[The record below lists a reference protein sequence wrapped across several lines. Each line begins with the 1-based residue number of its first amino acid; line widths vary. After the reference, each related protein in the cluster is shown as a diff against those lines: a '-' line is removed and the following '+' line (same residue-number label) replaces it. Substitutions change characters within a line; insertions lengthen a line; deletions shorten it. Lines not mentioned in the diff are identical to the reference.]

1 MSKHDLLRSIPKVD
15 TVLEWPETRELLSIH
30 PRARVLRAVREVLEE
45 CRSAIQAAPEEA
57 QALRWV
63 DFHEIARR
71 VASRVSE
78 LGMPGLRPVINAT
91 GVVIHTN
98 LGRSPL
104 DEESLAY
111 MAKVAGG
118 YSNLE
123 YDLEAGQR
131 GSRYVHVAQVIRRIT
146 GAEAAVVVNNNAAAV
161 MLSLNS
167 LAEGREVVV
176 SRGELVE
183 IGGSFRI
190 PDVMKRSGAHLV
202 EVGTTNKT
210 HLHDYEE
217 AATER
222 TALLLKVH
230 QSNFQQVGF
239 TASVELEE
247 LVALGQR
254 LNIPVMNDLGSGSF
268 VDLSRWG
275 LMKEPTVQEAVRTGA
290 DVVTFSG
297 DKLLGGPQA
306 GIIVGKAEIV
316 QRIVR
321 NPLNRALRVGKLTLA
336 ALECVLMRYE
346 EGRPE
351 SIPTIRMLI
360 TPLPELKRR
369 ARRLQRMIK
378 DKCGPELSIE
388 IKPAI
393 SRVGGGALPL
403 QELPTWVLAVDV
415 RGITALELEPRL
427 RRASTPVVARIA
439 DDRVLLDVRTV
450 ADGEIPLLAKSLAE
464 AAEIPREADG

>member
-1 MSKHDLLRSIPKVD
+1 MSRQDLLRSLPGVD
-15 TVLEWPETRELLSIH
+15 TVLGWQDIRELLSLH
-30 PRARVLRAVREVLEE
+30 PRVRIVRAVREVLDE
-45 CRSAIQAAPEEA
+45 CRRAVLDAADEEA
-57 QALRWV
+57 ARHWV
-63 DFHEIARR
+63 ESHEIARR
-71 VASRVSE
+71 VAHRVGK
-78 LGMPGLRPVINAT
+78 LAVPGLRPVINAT

-98 LGRSPL
+98 LGRSLL
-104 DEESLAY
+104 DTESLESTG
-111 MAKVAGG
+111 KVAGG

-123 YDLEAGQR
+123 YDLEAGKR
-131 GSRYVHVAQVIRRIT
+131 GSRYVHVARIIRRIS

-161 MLSLNS
+161 LLCLNS

-190 PDVMKRSGAHLV
+190 PDVMARSGAHLV

-210 HLHDYEE
+210 HPEDYRR
-217 AATER
+217 AITER

-239 TASVELEE
+239 TAGVGLEE
-247 LVALGQR
+247 LAALGR
-254 LNIPVMNDLGSGSF
+254 RMGIPVMNDLGSGSF

-275 LMKEPTVQEAVRTGA
+275 LMKEPTVQEAIGAGA

-306 GIIVGKAEIV
+306 GIIIGKADALECIA
-316 QRIVR
+316 Q

-336 ALECVLMRYE
+336 ALESVLMHYE
-346 EGRPE
+346 EERPE
-351 SIPTIRMLI
+351 TIPTIRMLI
-360 TPLPELKRR
+360 APPSELKRR
-369 ARRLQRMIK
+369 ARRLQRRIRE
-378 DKCGPELSIE
+378 KCGHVVSSE
-388 IKPAI
+388 IKPGV

-403 QELPTWVLAVDV
+403 QELPTWVVAVNTK
-415 RGITALELEPRL
+415 GLTASALDERL

-439 DDRVLLDVRTV
+439 EDRVLLDVRTV
-450 ADGEIPLLAKSLAE
+450 ADAEIPLLVKSVTEAAMAPAE
-464 AAEIPREADG
+464 A